1 MFDLA
6 RYFLTNYNMKIN
18 KLIKKIAV
26 LEKRIE
32 YLESKL
38 GSKSTTSSRD
48 EKWSE
53 FRSIIRL
60 QEKNTSKAFSENP
73 F

>member
-1 MFDLA
+1 
-6 RYFLTNYNMKIN
+6 MKNDI
-18 KLIKKIAV
+18 LIKRIAV

-32 YLESKL
+32 HLESKL
-38 GSKSTTSSRD
+38 APKNSTSSRD

-60 QEKNTSKAFSENP
+60 QEKNTSKVLS
-73 F
+73 

>member
-1 MFDLA
+1 
-6 RYFLTNYNMKIN
+6 MKIEF
-18 KLIKKIAV
+18 LIKKIAI

-32 YLESKL
+32 HLESKL
-38 GSKSTTSSRD
+38 DSKNWTSSRD

-60 QEKNTSKAFSENP
+60 QEKNSSKVLS
-73 F
+73 

>member
-1 MFDLA
+1 MNIDS
-6 RYFLTNYNMKIN
+6 
-18 KLIKKIAV
+18 LIKKIAV

-32 YLESKL
+32 HLESKFA
-38 GSKSTTSSRD
+38 SRKSTSSRD

-60 QEKNTSKAFSENP
+60 QEKNNSKILS
-73 F
+73 

>member
-1 MFDLA
+1 
-6 RYFLTNYNMKIN
+6 MKLDY
-18 KLIKKIAV
+18 LIKKIAV

-32 YLESKL
+32 HLESKL
-38 GSKSTTSSRD
+38 SSKSSASSRD

-60 QEKNTSKAFSENP
+60 QEKNTSKVLT
-73 F
+73 

>member
-1 MFDLA
+1 MFDSTW
-6 RYFLTNYNMKIN
+6 YFLTNFAMDIDY
-18 KLIKKIAV
+18 LIKKIAI

-32 YLESKL
+32 HLESKL
-38 GSKSTTSSRD
+38 SSKDSTSSRD

-60 QEKNTSKAFSENP
+60 QEKNTSKALT
-73 F
+73 

>member
-1 MFDLA
+1 
-6 RYFLTNYNMKIN
+6 MKIN
-18 KLIKKIAV
+18 ILIKKIAV

-32 YLESKL
+32 HLESKL
-38 GSKSTTSSRD
+38 ASKSSTLSRD

-60 QEKNTSKAFSENP
+60 QEKNTSKVLS
-73 F
+73 

>member
-1 MFDLA
+1 MFDSTW
-6 RYFLTNYNMKIN
+6 YSLTNYGMKLDY
-18 KLIKKIAV
+18 LIKKIAV

-32 YLESKL
+32 HLESKL
-38 GSKSTTSSRD
+38 SSKSSASSRD

-60 QEKNTSKAFSENP
+60 QEKNTSKVLT
-73 F
+73 

>member
-1 MFDLA
+1 MNFE
-6 RYFLTNYNMKIN
+6 I
-18 KLIKKIAV
+18 LIKRIAI

-32 YLESKL
+32 HLESKL
-38 GSKSTTSSRD
+38 ASKSSTSSRD

-60 QEKNTSKAFSENP
+60 QEKNTSKALT
-73 F
+73 